1 MWRVV
6 GLQVI
11 LMAVASTSASAE
23 VRTVVFACRGGARL
37 EVTFAADPSGPAVV
51 RHSSDAPVTL
61 PAQPTGSGF
70 RYGDGAHELRGKGQD
85 ITWTDRTGRSLTCS
99 AT

>member
-6 GLQVI
+6 VLQ
-11 LMAVASTSASAE
+11 LNLTAVASSNASGE
-23 VRTVVFACRGGARL
+23 VRTVVFACLDGARL
-37 EVTFAADPSGPAVV
+37 DVTFAADPSGPAVV
-51 RHSSDAPVTL
+51 RRSSDAPLTL

-70 RYGDGAHELRGKGQD
+70 RYGDGAYELRGKGQD
-85 ITWTDRTGRSLTCS
+85 ITWTDRTGRSLTLS